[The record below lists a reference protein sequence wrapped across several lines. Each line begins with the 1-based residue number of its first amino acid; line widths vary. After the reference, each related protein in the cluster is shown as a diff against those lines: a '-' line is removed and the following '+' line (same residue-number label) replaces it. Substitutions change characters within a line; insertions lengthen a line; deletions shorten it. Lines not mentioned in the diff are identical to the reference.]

1 MTIKTLIPLAV
12 LALAAPVHALQQQTD
27 QGEATAAPAPPA
39 RGGGAAPGA
48 AASVRI
54 AVANPSRIFSSMKE
68 TIDLGESLEA
78 ELGRLGAEEK
88 EREEALRKLQSQ
100 RNQLKP
106 ETPQWEKANNDLM
119 DGAGEFKL
127 WREQN
132 KARLDRT
139 QKRQLRQL
147 FLRIEQ
153 ACREIAQRDGYDLV
167 VADQRPA
174 LPDDLDQVN
183 AAELRA
189 RINSR
194 NVLYAA
200 PKVDISDAV
209 IALLDSKYKAKGGG
223 AASPAPAGTGAAS
236 GARKPAAGAGSAPA
250 APRQPGGGPT
260 GTGPGAGEGGSGTG
274 TGDAGE

>member
-1 MTIKTLIPLAV
+1 MKSKLLIPLVV
-12 LALAAPVHALQQQTD
+12 LALAAPVYSLQQPND
-27 QGEATAAPAPPA
+27 QGEAARAPAPPA
-39 RGGGAAPGA
+39 RGGAAGA

-88 EREEALRKLQSQ
+88 EREDALRKLQSQ

-147 FLRIEQ
+147 FQRIEQ

-183 AAELRA
+183 AAQLRA
-189 RINSR
+189 LINSR

-223 AASPAPAGTGAAS
+223 AASPAPAAGGAGAPAARRPAPGTGS
-236 GARKPAAGAGSAPA
+236 PPA
-250 APRQPGGGPT
+250 APRQPGGGAT
-260 GTGPGAGEGGSGTG
+260 GAGESGAG
-274 TGDAGE
+274 AGDGVEQ